1 MDPMTQYEQNNI
13 IFNDPD
19 PNVDKIDNVRSKSKR
34 RAIMDLF
41 VSSWI
46 SSTVLITNTKNKI
59 NGKYLH

>member
-1 MDPMTQYEQNNI
+1 MTQYEQNNI

-59 NGKYLH
+59 NGKYLHW